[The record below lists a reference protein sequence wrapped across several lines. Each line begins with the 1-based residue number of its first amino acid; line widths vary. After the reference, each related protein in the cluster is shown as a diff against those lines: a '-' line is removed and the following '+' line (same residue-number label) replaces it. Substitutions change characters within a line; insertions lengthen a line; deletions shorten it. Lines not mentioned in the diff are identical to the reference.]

1 MTDNNTSTTREITEN
16 NTSTTRETIEYID
29 LFFGLYNS
37 FVMSFMILIILTSLA
52 LVIIA
57 HVFIIILLTGLII
70 TYLKKNPF
78 FMLFVI
84 GNVCCGA
91 YYSLAGILIIPSTN
105 FSFGIFD
112 YIIFGVGILE
122 VFYIIIKTKD
132 SSVIETWSRM
142 SLLST
147 RGQYDPNLYL
157 LYNDPETLRIQEE
170 KALVEELKEKQK
182 KQEHYKQYR
191 RSWIISISV
200 ISTLGYLITYFSS
213 F

>member
-1 MTDNNTSTTREITEN
+1 METKNSSVTDKKEVMQ
-16 NTSTTRETIEYID
+16 YFD
-29 LFFGLYNS
+29 LFFGLFNT
-37 FVMSFMILIILTSLA
+37 FVMSFMVLINLTSLSLA
-52 LVIIA
+52 IIA
-57 HVFIIILLTGLII
+57 HVFIIILLIGMIF

-84 GNVCCGA
+84 GTVCCGA

-132 SSVIETWSRM
+132 SSLIETWSRM
-142 SLLST
+142 SIIRE

-157 LYNDPETLRIQEE
+157 LYSDPEMVKIQEE

-182 KQEHYKQYR
+182 KQAYYKQYR

-200 ISTLGYLITYFSS
+200 ISAVGYILAYFSS
-213 F
+213 FGL